1 MSCGDYY
8 KCRSKMYDNNTTKNR
23 REVNRSTL
31 LQSSYIIHVMVYY
44 HLKIDSGMLKTYA
57 INPKATTKRN
67 YS

>member
-1 MSCGDYY
+1 
-8 KCRSKMYDNNTTKNR
+8 MYDNNTTKNR